1 LHLQDPLF
9 SNQEF
14 RQIVGRVWRY
24 PQQRQVIV
32 YHLLALGAADTI
44 LQQIAGNKDKLLE
57 AFVASSNVVAKSKPI
72 KLLNSF
78 ILS

>member
-1 LHLQDPLF
+1 
-9 SNQEF
+9 
-14 RQIVGRVWRY
+14 
-24 PQQRQVIV
+24 VIV